1 MRFTIRDVL
10 WLTAVVGLGL
20 ALFLKNLRV
29 GELKSY
35 IVDLEII
42 NGQYKAAVDR
52 AGYSVYFSGD
62 GPYLIK
68 TPIIRPETEE
78 GGDTATAPY

>member
-20 ALFLKNLRV
+20 ALFLTNLKV
-29 GELKSY
+29 GELRSN

-42 NGQYKAAVDR
+42 NGQYKEAVDR
-52 AGYSVYFSGD
+52 AGYSVYFNGD
-62 GPYLIK
+62 GPFLVK
-68 TPIIRPETEE
+68 TPIIRPETDE
-78 GGDTATAPY
+78 GGNYR